1 MCMRAAGGAGGR
13 HLQQGGDGDEHGDHG
28 GRDESRG
35 RSPRRLRRGMV
46 RLPAVVAT
54 AVSTATAMVRG
65 EVRANSLLARWVPAV
80 MASARGRNATAAS
93 SGEKPS
99 TAWKKMEVRR
109 TVPAK
114 MAVTPSMT
122 VVPATSVTTFQVCGA
137 T

>member
-1 MCMRAAGGAGGR
+1 VAAR
-13 HLQQGGDGDEHGDHG
+13 VK
-28 GRDESRG
+28 
-35 RSPRRLRRGMV
+35 P
-46 RLPAVVAT
+46 
-54 AVSTATAMVRG
+54 ATAMVRG
-65 EVRANSLLARWVPAV
+65 EVRASSLLARWVPAV

-99 TAWKKMEVRR
+99 TTWKKMEVRK

-137 T
+137 TRGRRARRSMIANAASSTADRLNAVRVRADSQPCALVEARPNIRL